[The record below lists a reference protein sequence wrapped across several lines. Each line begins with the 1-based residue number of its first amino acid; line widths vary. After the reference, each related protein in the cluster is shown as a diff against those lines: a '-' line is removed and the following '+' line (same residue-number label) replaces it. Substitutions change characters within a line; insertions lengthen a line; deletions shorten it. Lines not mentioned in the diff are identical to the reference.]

1 MLTGFIR
8 SINEYVRFES
18 QSTFM
23 EFNTDS
29 NNFNLILN
37 CQEEEVAKV
46 QSMPVASDKVD
57 FAVSNNVLNLILPY
71 AYELRFNT
79 LVARAFGMNTAL
91 LNVIDDYNLRQA
103 RGLFRI
109 TKDEELLKQLKDK
122 DLHTKSSF
130 RLIKGNQYG
139 EIDGEPVNRLRFTA
153 PLFIEFQDFTNKTQ
167 HDIAL
172 APVDIILELDANLV
186 DQEDGS

>member
-139 EIDGEPVNRLRFTA
+139 EIDGEPVNRLRFTT